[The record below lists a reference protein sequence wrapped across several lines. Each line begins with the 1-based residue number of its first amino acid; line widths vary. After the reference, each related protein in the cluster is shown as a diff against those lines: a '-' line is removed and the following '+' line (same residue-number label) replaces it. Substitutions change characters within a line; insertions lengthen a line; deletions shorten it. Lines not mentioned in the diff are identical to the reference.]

1 MVQIVNEVQEVRAP
15 GVVRVVQVVQAVQV
29 VQVVQVV
36 RVVLGRHTWQILN
49 DSRQCEDGSNYSH
62 SLSLSSCAEQ
72 QFSCDDGSCVDM
84 TLREAFNIFS

>member
-1 MVQIVNEVQEVRAP
+1 MSLASVDSLVM
-15 GVVRVVQVVQAVQV
+15 
-29 VQVVQVV
+29 
-36 RVVLGRHTWQILN
+36 GRHTWQILN